1 MEEIMERAYEL
12 CDLIAK
18 EKDNISGTGNSKLYW
33 TFEEGET
40 ALSSV
45 IEQIENLLKG

>member
-1 MEEIMERAYEL
+1 MERAYEL

-33 TFEEGET
+33 DFVEGET
-40 ALSSV
+40 ALSSI
-45 IEQIENLLKG
+45 IEDIESLLKN